1 MTLSIQTPSDWCEL
15 AERLSSD
22 FDLSATAR
30 RYGAFERVRSVRS
43 AEDLLRLALVYG
55 TTPLS
60 LRATAGWAAAQGLCT
75 LSDVAL
81 LYRLQGCDSW
91 LSALVSGLLTRA
103 VGPLASS
110 PALDRRVR
118 LIDGTVISG
127 PGAQQGHWRLH
138 ADYDLG
144 QRRFIG
150 FDLSDRQGSESL
162 ERFLP
167 EAGDLFVG
175 DRYYAKADQLAH
187 VVDHGADFLVRR
199 GLTSCRLQHADGQ
212 ALDTGE
218 ILMSLQGEQGL
229 ELPVLVPLPNKPGR
243 EALKARLI
251 FRHIGQDQLAEAR
264 RRVRRQAA
272 KSGRKPSAKSLKAA
286 EYVILMTSLPD
297 QQLCADQA
305 LRIYRLR
312 WQIELAFKRLK
323 SLMGLGDLLAKDH
336 KLVRSCLYAKIILA
350 LVTEDISSNV
360 LDSPPSEPAIAPTL
374 DLAPSI
380 DDLHAAHRHHHRAVP
395 D

>member
-1 MTLSIQTPSDWCEL
+1 MALSMQTPGDWCEL

-30 RYGAFERVRSVRS
+30 DYGAFERVRAVRS

-60 LRATAGWAAAQGLCT
+60 LRATAGWAAAQGLCA

-103 VGPLASS
+103 VGASASS
-110 PALDRRVR
+110 PAIDRRVR

-127 PGAQQGHWRLH
+127 PGRQQGNWRLH

-144 QRRFIG
+144 RRRFIG
-150 FDLSDRQGSESL
+150 FEVTDRQGSESL

-199 GLTSCRLQHADGQ
+199 GLTSCRLLHADGR
-212 ALDTGE
+212 ALDMGK
-218 ILMSLQGEQGL
+218 ILMSRQAEQGL
-229 ELPVLVPLPNKPGR
+229 ELPVLVPLPNTPGR
-243 EALKARLI
+243 EPLKARLI
-251 FRHIGQDQLAEAR
+251 VRHIGQDHLADAR
-264 RRVRRQAA
+264 RRVRRKAA

-286 EYVILMTSLPD
+286 EYVILMTSLPA
-297 QQLCADQA
+297 QQVCADQA
-305 LRIYRLR
+305 LQIYRLR

-323 SLMGLGDLLAKDH
+323 SLMGPEDLLAKEE

-360 LDSPPSEPAIAPTL
+360 LDAPPSEPTIAPTL
-374 DLAPSI
+374 NLAPPI
-380 DDLHAAHRHHHRAVP
+380 DDLHAARRHHHRASAN
-395 D
+395 